1 MVLFDNPGDGHRLHG
16 PLMISDSHGFVPT
29 VIETKEVRP
38 AQTLDGSDM
47 LGLWCGVTGYP

>member
-47 LGLWCGVTGYP
+47 LGLWCVVTGYP